1 MVAVLMAVEEATSV
15 VEVMAILELGGEEAL
30 DLVDLEMVVRRAVEA
45 ERS

>member
-1 MVAVLMAVEEATSV
+1 MVVIMAVEEATSV

>member
-1 MVAVLMAVEEATSV
+1 MAVEEATSV